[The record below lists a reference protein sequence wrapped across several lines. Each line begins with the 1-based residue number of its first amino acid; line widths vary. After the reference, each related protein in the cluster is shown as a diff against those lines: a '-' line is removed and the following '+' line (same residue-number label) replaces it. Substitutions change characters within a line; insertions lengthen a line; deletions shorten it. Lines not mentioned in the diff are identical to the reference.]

1 MTAPTIA
8 ARAAAVADQVREES
22 RQLDP
27 VKVVLTLLMV
37 VPFAVGWTVGKLG
50 RGVWLVL
57 AWTWTAAVVGWRAAA
72 ARGPEEPD
80 GAS

>member
-1 MTAPTIA
+1 MTTAVF
-8 ARAAAVADQVREES
+8 ARAGRVAEQVREES

-37 VPFAVGWTVGKLG
+37 VPFVLGWTVGKLC

-57 AWTWTAAVVGWRAAA
+57 AWTWTAAVVGWRTAQ
-72 ARGPEEPD
+72 ARSPEEPD

>member
-1 MTAPTIA
+1 MTT
-8 ARAAAVADQVREES
+8 AVFAKAGRVAEQVREES

-37 VPFAVGWTVGKLG
+37 VPFVCGWTIGKLT
-50 RGVWLVL
+50 RGIWLVL
-57 AWTWTAAVVGWRAAA
+57 AWTWTAAVVGWRTAQSPRA
-72 ARGPEEPD
+72 EEPD

>member
-1 MTAPTIA
+1 MTAPTILM
-8 ARAAAVADQVREES
+8 RAGAVADQVREES

-37 VPFAVGWTVGKLG
+37 VPFACGWTAGKLA

-57 AWTWTAAVVGWRAAA
+57 AWAWTAAVVGWRTAL
-72 ARGPEEPD
+72 ARSLEESD
-80 GAS
+80 GAA